1 MKELTKNA
9 RRVLEARYLRRDDAG
24 KVREGP
30 EEMLRR
36 VTRAVAHAETLLHG
50 PGASA
55 EWEERFF
62 RVMAGLEFL
71 PNSPTLMNAGTELGQ
86 LSGCFVLPIPDS
98 MEGIFDGL
106 KQMALIQQSG
116 GGTGF
121 AFSRL
126 RPRGAL
132 IRSTGGESSGP
143 VSFMEVFNCATE
155 HIKQGGRR
163 RGANMGVLRVDHP
176 DIEDFIASKQDAST
190 LRNFNISVAA
200 TDRFMESVAAGGS
213 YELVDPFTGESTGER
228 DAREIMQHIAEAAW
242 ASGDPGI
249 FFLDTANRA
258 HPLKD
263 KGRIEATNPCGE
275 IPLLGY
281 ESCNLGSINLSLMTS
296 REGEETVVDRERLEE
311 VTRTAVRFLDD
322 VIEVNRFPLA
332 STREVTRANR
342 KIGLGVMGFAE
353 LLVKLRIPYGSEQAV
368 RLAEEVME
376 RIAVVSREAS
386 EELAEQ
392 RGVFPAWEGSELERR
407 GIRVRNATRNAI
419 APTGTISIIAGT
431 SPSIEPFYSL
441 AYRRQNVLSGQTLR
455 TVNPLL
461 QQWVE
466 HHGLELDRVMRQV
479 KEEGTLEGM
488 EDLPEE
494 MKELFRTATEIA
506 PDHHLRVQAAFQRHT
521 DNAVSKTINL
531 PAGIEAE
538 EIARLY
544 RQAWELGL
552 KGITVFRTGS
562 KEGQVMESGV
572 RPPAP

>member
-1 MKELTKNA
+1 
-9 RRVLEARYLRRDDAG
+9 
-24 KVREGP
+24 
-30 EEMLRR
+30 
-36 VTRAVAHAETLLHG
+36 
-50 PGASA
+50 
-55 EWEERFF
+55 
-62 RVMAGLEFL
+62 
-71 PNSPTLMNAGTELGQ
+71 
-86 LSGCFVLPIPDS
+86 
-98 MEGIFDGL
+98 
-106 KQMALIQQSG
+106 
-116 GGTGF
+116 
-121 AFSRL
+121 
-126 RPRGAL
+126 
-132 IRSTGGESSGP
+132 
-143 VSFMEVFNCATE
+143 
-155 HIKQGGRR
+155 
-163 RGANMGVLRVDHP
+163 MGVLRVDHP
-176 DIEDFIASKQDAST
+176 DIEDFIASKQDPSA

-200 TDRFMESVAAGGS
+200 TDVFMEALIAGES
-213 YELVDPFTGESTGER
+213 YELVDPFSGEPAGER
-228 DAREIMQHIAEAAW
+228 DAGDIMRRIAEAAW

-258 HPLKD
+258 HPLR
-263 KGRIEATNPCGE
+263 GRGEIEATNPCGE

-296 REGEETVVDRERLEE
+296 QEGEETVVDRERLEE

-376 RIAVVSREAS
+376 RIAVVSLEAS
-386 EELAEQ
+386 EELARH

-407 GIRVRNATRNAI
+407 DIRVRNATRNAI
-419 APTGTISIIAGT
+419 APTGTISIIVGT

-441 AYRRQNVLSGQTLR
+441 AYRRQNVLSGETLR

-479 KEEGTLEGM
+479 KEEGTLDGM

-506 PDHHLRVQAAFQRHT
+506 PDHHLRIQAAFQRHT
-521 DNAVSKTINL
+521 DNAVSKTVNL

-544 RQAWELGL
+544 RKAWELGL